1 VIDSAK
7 YKHQLI
13 DLRKDLTHRVNSIS
27 KDLHHVEEEI
37 EKDFAEQATQL
48 ENDEVLNSLNDE
60 AKATVMQI
68 DKALLRIENG
78 NFGIC
83 NECGSKI
90 NEQRLAVV
98 PYAEFCIHCAENLIT
113 SH

>member
-1 VIDSAK
+1 MIDSAK

-13 DLRKDLTHRVNSIS
+13 DLRKDLTHRVNTIS

-68 DKALLRIENG
+68 DKALLRINSG
-78 NFGIC
+78 HFGVC
-83 NECGSKI
+83 SECGAKI

-98 PYAEFCIHCAENLIT
+98 PYADLCIHCAENQAT

>member
-27 KDLHHVEEEI
+27 KNLHHEEEEI

-78 NFGIC
+78 HYGIC
-83 NECGSKI
+83 NECGSEI

-98 PYAEFCIHCAENLIT
+98 PYAELCIHCAENLIT